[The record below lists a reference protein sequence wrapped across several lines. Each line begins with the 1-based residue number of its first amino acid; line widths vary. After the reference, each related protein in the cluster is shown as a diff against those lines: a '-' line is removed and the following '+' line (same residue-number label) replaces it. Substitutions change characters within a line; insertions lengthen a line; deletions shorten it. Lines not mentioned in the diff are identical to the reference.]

1 MDPLQL
7 KITVLTDCRI
17 DQNVKLVIT
26 DKTADYFFLPEEKF
40 CPEYCMIHSSRL
52 KAVKSSDLLKTSDI
66 VKQPDQFCKFHVFPG
81 TLHPSGDLPCVFHHA
96 VGMLDLQ
103 INLLILPVV
112 FIQIFLEF
120 LFCMCNINHSATPL
134 LLFFVL

>member
-40 CPEYCMIHSSRL
+40 APNT
-52 KAVKSSDLLKTSDI
+52 A
-66 VKQPDQFCKFHVFPG
+66 
-81 TLHPSGDLPCVFHHA
+81 
-96 VGMLDLQ
+96 
-103 INLLILPVV
+103 
-112 FIQIFLEF
+112 
-120 LFCMCNINHSATPL
+120 
-134 LLFFVL
+134 